1 MWRKLSSLACDLSR
15 SLHKDFQM
23 ITMASSKARGL
34 RESRPEC
41 WLLCLLLCSTNH
53 TIVPREEQ
61 KIVPGSMPELR
72 TNLRIWLPSPLSST
86 CHLLGQEI
94 SPYSYIFFFRNC
106 YDFQDIY
113 HILSQLYSHIGDA
126 LARVDIFLPITANLL
141 PDRLGSFRKE
151 GITVTS
157 WGSFKVTW

>member
-15 SLHKDFQM
+15 SLHKDFQK

-61 KIVPGSMPELR
+61 KIVPGSMQELR

-94 SPYSYIFFFRNC
+94 SPYSYIFSLEIVMIFRT
-106 YDFQDIY
+106 YTIFWVSF
-113 HILSQLYSHIGDA
+113 ILILEMLWHGWIF
-126 LARVDIFLPITANLL
+126 FLPVTANLL

-157 WGSFKVTW
+157 WGSFKVAW